1 MNRMVRQN
9 YPVEK
14 LPEDLR
20 DGITHASVTVSLEEE
35 APDISPA
42 AGHFTRWKHLR
53 RTEFLTTDEIVD
65 HVRALRDEWDRR

>member
-1 MNRMVRQN
+1 MNKIVRQ

-20 DGITHASVTVSLEEE
+20 DGLTRASVTVSLEEE
-35 APDISPA
+35 ASDPSPA

-53 RTEFLTTDEIVD
+53 RAEFLTTEEIVD